1 MLKILKNLK
10 ESLISVIIIV
20 ILLCL
25 QAGTDLAL
33 PDYTSKI
40 VNIGIQQSGIKEVSP
55 KVIRKSKMDEIL
67 LLTNDDNEILE
78 NYELISK
85 DNLSNKDYEKYLK
98 LVKKTGK

>member
-1 MLKILKNLK
+1 M
-10 ESLISVIIIV
+10 
-20 ILLCL
+20 
-25 QAGTDLAL
+25 ADLAL

-78 NYELISK
+78 NYE
-85 DNLSNKDYEKYLK
+85 
-98 LVKKTGK
+98 